1 MVATTS
7 DGRVTLRVRARPLP
21 AQICGV
27 LEGLRTD
34 LQAATGDMKRSV
46 GGAGWAGGSGGT
58 EDGHSGEDAATSGPK
73 TSEGAHASGDAA
85 GARMEAAGALA
96 GDRIRQA
103 CAGDEQGARAAAH
116 ARMACGDMTTCA

>member
-1 MVATTS
+1 MGRRAHEDRVVVATTS

-46 GGAGWAGGSGGT
+46 GGAGWAGGSGGW
-58 EDGHSGEDAATSGPK
+58 
-73 TSEGAHASGDAA
+73 HAPS
-85 GARMEAAGALA
+85 
-96 GDRIRQA
+96 
-103 CAGDEQGARAAAH
+103 
-116 ARMACGDMTTCA
+116 